1 MLSWILVLVSV
12 CLSHVF
18 EKVQRQNSPQLICD
32 LGSISLALSQVCSSQ
47 GRNFVSWAGTP
58 NGKKRYAAVTSA

>member
-1 MLSWILVLVSV
+1 MLSWVLVLVSV

-32 LGSISLALSQVCSSQ
+32 LGSISLALLGLLISRQELHLL
-47 GRNFVSWAGTP
+47 G
-58 NGKKRYAAVTSA
+58 